1 MHSTNQL
8 KPATQPLLIA
18 LVLLCYGLL
27 PQARA
32 VNPPPDGGYPGNN
45 TAEGTSALFSL
56 TSGAGNTALGFQAL
70 YQDTTGSYNTAGGF
84 QALFSNTSGGQNTA
98 TGYSALRSNITGN
111 FNTAN
116 GLYALSGNTT
126 GNNNT
131 AIGLRALGGNGD
143 ENTAV
148 GVSTLLYNHTGSQ
161 NTAIGYK
168 ALFNLWAGNNNIALG
183 YQAGYAVGGQNQQRD
198 NNIEIGN
205 AGDFFDNNTIRIGD
219 VQTAT
224 FIAGIRGASVPPPG
238 LPVVIDS
245 NGQLGTASSSRR
257 FKKEIEP
264 MDKTSEA
271 ILALKPVTFH
281 YKSDTTD
288 TPQFGLIAE
297 DVAAVNPNLVV
308 RDKNGEIYTVRYD
321 AVNAMLLN
329 EFLKEHRKVEQQ
341 TLEMHEQQATI
352 AALRSDAVKRQAKIS
367 DLKKEMESVVA
378 CLKEHDSK
386 IEKVSG
392 QVESSEPFA
401 RTALNN
407 P

>member
-18 LVLLCYGLL
+18 VTLLCFGLFS
-27 PQARA
+27 QALA

-56 TSGAGNTALGFQAL
+56 TSAFGNTALGYQAL
-70 YQDTTGSYNTAGGF
+70 YKDTTGSYNTAEGF
-84 QALFSNTSGGQNTA
+84 QALFSDTSGRQNTA
-98 TGYSALRSNITGN
+98 TGYSALLSNTTGSY
-111 FNTAN
+111 NTAN

-126 GNNNT
+126 GSNNT

-143 ENTAV
+143 QNTAV
-148 GVSTLLYNHTGSQ
+148 GVSALLYNHTGSQ

-183 YQAGYAVGGQNQQRD
+183 YQAGYYVGGQNQQRD

-238 LPVVIDS
+238 LPVIIDS

-264 MDKTSEA
+264 MDKASEA
-271 ILALKPVTFH
+271 VLALEPVTFH

-341 TLEMHEQQATI
+341 TREMHEQQATI
-352 AALRSDAVKRQAKIS
+352 AELRSDAVKRQATIS

-378 CLKEHDSK
+378 RLKEHDSK
-386 IEKVSG
+386 IEKVSAR
-392 QVESSEPFA
+392 VEFNGPFA

>member
-1 MHSTNQL
+1 MKSRIKFTE
-8 KPATQPLLIA
+8 TTRW
-18 LVLLCYGLL
+18 LVMAVMVLCFGLL
-27 PQARA
+27 PPAKA
-32 VNPPPDGGYPGNN
+32 VTPPPDGGYPGNN

-56 TSGAGNTALGFQAL
+56 TSGVANTAVGYQAL
-70 YQDTTGSYNTAGGF
+70 YHNTTGRYNTAEGF
-84 QALFSNTSGGQNTA
+84 QALFSNTRGLQNTA
-98 TGYSALRSNITGN
+98 TGYSALLSNTTGN

-116 GLYALSGNTT
+116 GLYALAGNTS

-131 AIGLRALGGNGD
+131 AIGLRAFGGNGD

-148 GVSTLLYNHTGSQ
+148 GVSTLLYNHTGSR

-183 YQAGYAVGGQNQQRD
+183 YQAGSAVGGQNQQRD

-205 AGDFFDNNTIRIGD
+205 PGDFFDNNTIRIGGL
-219 VQTAT
+219 QTST
-224 FIAGIRGASVPPPG
+224 FIAGIRGASVSPPG
-238 LPVVIDS
+238 LPVIIDS

-264 MDKTSEA
+264 MEKASEA
-271 ILALKPVTFH
+271 ILSLNPVTFH
-281 YKSDTTD
+281 YKEDTTD

-297 DVAAVNPNLVV
+297 DVAAVNPDLVV

-321 AVNAMLLN
+321 AVNVMLLN

-341 TLEMHEQQATI
+341 TREMHEQQATI
-352 AALRSDAVKRQAKIS
+352 AKLRSDAVKRQATIS

-378 CLKEHDSK
+378 RLKEHDSK

-392 QVESSEPFA
+392 QVEFSEPFA